1 MNRIRQ
7 YVEGLRPIDFCF
19 LGGYALYLA
28 FGYMAFESSTVLS
41 SGGDLGAQAISLFI
55 IVTLAGRLAAFV
67 GAALVSVR
75 HPGLGPVG
83 FIAVAS
89 VLGLAGFLVMGML
102 LQFVLDVPAVTTL
115 PWLGLSGALLGAAAA
130 VGGLVWARF
139 VSMLGIRAAYLY
151 VVFSNLTSLPVYFI
165 ITLLPSATYVPL
177 CCVVFFTSMALAKPC
192 IDMRPA
198 TTECIT
204 RDAVR
209 EASARLW
216 RPVLGTCVLA
226 FMSGFMLQVALWHPI
241 PLDVFQGTSLIT
253 QFVVMAA
260 LLVPALVVKRPIALA
275 SVYKVALP
283 LSAMG
288 FLLLPVIWTNGGGL
302 ANACAQLGYLVAG
315 IILWCMLADNARE
328 LRLPSALL
336 FSLGSGCIVIAQ
348 MVGAIVGF
356 VGRKT
361 LAPGDVTVTAVA
373 LVSIYAVAMVSMF
386 LFKDRSFKGKS
397 AEHAGD
403 AANRSDTRGA
413 MAVAARE
420 NEASGVEVAET
431 EENGRSALDVM
442 RECCDAIGE
451 RAHLTP
457 REREIFLYLGRGH
470 TVSAIA
476 KELVVSE
483 NTVKFHVKG
492 IYQKLDVHSRADVM
506 ALIDKER
513 VH

>member
-1 MNRIRQ
+1 
-7 YVEGLRPIDFCF
+7 
-19 LGGYALYLA
+19 
-28 FGYMAFESSTVLS
+28 
-41 SGGDLGAQAISLFI
+41 
-55 IVTLAGRLAAFV
+55 
-67 GAALVSVR
+67 
-75 HPGLGPVG
+75 
-83 FIAVAS
+83 
-89 VLGLAGFLVMGML
+89 
-102 LQFVLDVPAVTTL
+102 
-115 PWLGLSGALLGAAAA
+115 
-130 VGGLVWARF
+130 
-139 VSMLGIRAAYLY
+139 
-151 VVFSNLTSLPVYFI
+151 
-165 ITLLPSATYVPL
+165 
-177 CCVVFFTSMALAKPC
+177 
-192 IDMRPA
+192 
-198 TTECIT
+198 
-204 RDAVR
+204 
-209 EASARLW
+209 
-216 RPVLGTCVLA
+216 
-226 FMSGFMLQVALWHPI
+226 
-241 PLDVFQGTSLIT
+241 
-253 QFVVMAA
+253 
-260 LLVPALVVKRPIALA
+260 
-275 SVYKVALP
+275 
-283 LSAMG
+283 
-288 FLLLPVIWTNGGGL
+288 
-302 ANACAQLGYLVAG
+302 
-315 IILWCMLADNARE
+315 MLADNARE

-348 MVGAIVGF
+348 MVGAVVGF

-403 AANRSDTRGA
+403 AANRSDARGA

-420 NEASGVEVAET
+420 NEASDVEAAET
-431 EENGRSALDVM
+431 EGSGRSALDVM

-492 IYQKLDVHSRADVM
+492 IYQKFDVHSRADVM